1 MTTTEACKQSL
12 HRRCDG
18 TGTDEATGEPV
29 QCDCFCHRLQ
39 VHRLPSDFVE
49 RGYREAFG
57 ETREDAKDKR
67 VCVSC
72 KQHPTFTTE
81 AGRREYEIS
90 GLCEPCFDRI
100 ALPPDEPA

>member
-1 MTTTEACKQSL
+1 M
-12 HRRCDG
+12 
-18 TGTDEATGEPV
+18 TDEAE
-29 QCDCFCHRLQ
+29 DRLR
-39 VHRLPSDFVE
+39 VFRLPDDFVE

-57 ETREDAKDKR
+57 ETREEAQDKR

-90 GLCEPCFDRI
+90 GLCEPCWNRI
-100 ALPPDEPA
+100 MMPPDEPEDG

>member
-1 MTTTEACKQSL
+1 V
-12 HRRCDG
+12 
-18 TGTDEATGEPV
+18 TDEAENK
-29 QCDCFCHRLQ
+29 LQ
-39 VHRLPSDFVE
+39 AIRLPDDFVE

-57 ETREDAKDKR
+57 ETREEAQDKR

-90 GLCEPCFDRI
+90 GLCEPCWDRI
-100 ALPPDEPA
+100 TMPPDEPEDG